1 MVPTITE
8 TEVDRALDGVA
19 EFFAERETRP
29 GAVARRLLGHPLPD
43 DERLIDHLIRERR
56 RKTRL
61 DGGIGGWVVGTTWS
75 AWELMQLGCP
85 PDHTGVSR
93 MIGYLLAR
101 QDLPGRFGE
110 GCSERRHAIG
120 HCKHFLNGFFS
131 PATADEV
138 VSPLTFPSGVI
149 ITHEWEARFAA
160 SCFALRTVLQAR
172 QERRKSV
179 QLHLN
184 GLVDLAARWEQ
195 QQFSAS
201 PDLLF
206 FVLGAFALTP
216 IEHREHA
223 QRLTNRLVA
232 MQTEQ
237 GEWES
242 GSLFHALDNLLHAP
256 FSEARDAVQR
266 ATPPLIARQQPNGS
280 FDETDNEELAL
291 IALRALRT
299 HGPARLKMRSPRV
312 ATSTIPRFRY

>member
-29 GAVARRLLGHPLPD
+29 GVVARRLLGHPRPD
-43 DERLIDHLIRERR
+43 DERLVDHLIRERR
-56 RKTRL
+56 RRTRL

-101 QDLPGRFGE
+101 QDMPGRFGE

-120 HCKHFLNGFFS
+120 HCKHFLRGFFS
-131 PATADEV
+131 PGTADQV

-172 QERRKSV
+172 QEERKAV
-179 QLHLN
+179 REHIE
-184 GLVDLAARWEQ
+184 GLVALAERWEQ

-206 FVLGAFALTP
+206 FVLGAFSLTP
-216 IEHREHA
+216 IEHRDYA
-223 QRLTNRLVA
+223 QRLAGRLTA
-232 MQTEQ
+232 MQNAD
-237 GEWES
+237 GEWGG
-242 GSLFHALDNLLHAP
+242 GSLFHALDNLLHVPLA
-256 FSEARDAVQR
+256 EALEATRR
-266 ATPPLIARQQPNGS
+266 AGPALIRRQQANGS
-280 FDETDNEELAL
+280 FDETENEELAL

-299 HGPARLKMRSPRV
+299 HGTARVKMRPPRLT
-312 ATSTIPRFRY
+312 TSTVPRFR